1 MHKTRRL
8 GRSWKIVIEQLH
20 AIRKHNLN
28 THLILV
34 VLSASRKVV
43 SCALRGRYIHSVT
56 HTGKRGEKSLNN
68 VFFPYQ
74 ITDKFQQEVLQMM
87 LLTNKE
93 GRGNILL
100 GIKSKR

>member
-1 MHKTRRL
+1 MVYALSQTY
-8 GRSWKIVIEQLH
+8 
-20 AIRKHNLN
+20 RKE
-28 THLILV
+28 
-34 VLSASRKVV
+34 R
-43 SCALRGRYIHSVT
+43 
-56 HTGKRGEKSLNN
+56 EKSLNN

-100 GIKSKR
+100 GIKSK

>member
-1 MHKTRRL
+1 MVYALSQTY
-8 GRSWKIVIEQLH
+8 
-20 AIRKHNLN
+20 RKE
-28 THLILV
+28 
-34 VLSASRKVV
+34 R
-43 SCALRGRYIHSVT
+43 
-56 HTGKRGEKSLNN
+56 EKSLNN

>member
-1 MHKTRRL
+1 M
-8 GRSWKIVIEQLH
+8 
-20 AIRKHNLN
+20 N

-34 VLSASRKVV
+34 VLSANQKVI
-43 SCALRGRYIHSVT
+43 SCALRGWYMHSVT
-56 HTGKRGEKSLNN
+56 HRKEREKSLNN

-93 GRGNILL
+93 G
-100 GIKSKR
+100 

>member
-1 MHKTRRL
+1 MVYALSHTY
-8 GRSWKIVIEQLH
+8 
-20 AIRKHNLN
+20 RKE
-28 THLILV
+28 
-34 VLSASRKVV
+34 R
-43 SCALRGRYIHSVT
+43 
-56 HTGKRGEKSLNN
+56 EKSLNN

-100 GIKSKR
+100 GIKSK